1 MNRNAL
7 KCSDSLEYGEEA
19 RNTAGQLLGNHQ
31 VIFYQQ
37 TTRQTVTVFRC
48 SDVTRGLSRR
58 TVEGFFNNFLKPRW
72 TANKRAGPTSTI
84 VITAAELRAGV
95 CTEGG
100 EGRAATVGLAQPQRG
115 GGGDGGV

>member
-19 RNTAGQLLGNHQ
+19 RNTAGQPPRDFLP
-31 VIFYQQ
+31 

-58 TVEGFFNNFLKPRW
+58 TVEDFFNNFLKPRW
-72 TANKRAGPTSTI
+72 TANK
-84 VITAAELRAGV
+84 
-95 CTEGG
+95 
-100 EGRAATVGLAQPQRG
+100 GRPDL
-115 GGGDGGV
+115 